1 MKKLIVVFLTGFIAY
16 SAAPAKAQININ
28 VNLGSQPEWGPAGYT
43 RADYYYLP
51 DIETYYY
58 VPKRQF
64 IYRENNKWL
73 FMSALP
79 SRYYGYNLNT
89 GYKVVINS
97 PKPYQHY
104 NSHKVKYAKYKDYKG
119 KQLSIKNSH
128 DSKYPKGNSGKSHSW
143 GKNGHSGNK
152 GKH

>member
-16 SAAPAKAQININ
+16 LAAPAKAQININ

-64 IYRENNKWL
+64 IYFENNKWL

-79 SRYYGYNLNT
+79 SRYYGYNLNN

-104 NSHKVKYAKYKDYKG
+104 NSHKVKYAKY
-119 KQLSIKNSH
+119 
-128 DSKYPKGNSGKSHSW
+128 
-143 GKNGHSGNK
+143 
-152 GKH
+152 